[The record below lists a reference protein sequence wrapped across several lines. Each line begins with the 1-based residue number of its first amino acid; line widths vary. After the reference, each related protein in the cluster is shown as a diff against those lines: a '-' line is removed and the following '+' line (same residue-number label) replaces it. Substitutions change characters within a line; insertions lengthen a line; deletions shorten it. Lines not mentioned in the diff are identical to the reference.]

1 MYAGLS
7 NLCAEVDEMLV
18 LVVEMVTK
26 TENWDPACNKA

>member
-7 NLCAEVDEMLV
+7 NLSAEVDEMLV

-26 TENWDPACNKA
+26 TENWDPARNKA

>member
-26 TENWDPACNKA
+26 TENWDPARNKA